1 MTMEKQNDSDLSM
14 PEVIKNIRANAK
26 MTQSELAER
35 LGTNSARIGRFERG
49 TTKPAYDEVE
59 KLHEVSSECKTK
71 FDRISE
77 SSKCISQ
84 RFLFYFFL

>member
-1 MTMEKQNDSDLSM
+1 
-14 PEVIKNIRANAK
+14 

-35 LGTNSARIGRFERG
+35 LGTNRARIGRFERG
-49 TTKPAYDEVE
+49 TTKPAYNEAE

-77 SSKCISQ
+77 SLKRKNSQ
-84 RFLFYFFL
+84 N